1 MKLFTNQI
9 KTFFVL
15 CLLLSAKFSLAQL
28 PPCTGSFS
36 YTQNGGGNVTF
47 NAMATGY
54 SSVLVNYCS
63 WNFGNGS
70 TMSGTNIMQANT
82 NYTANGTYTVTWSYV
97 SPANSCTIVSTQT
110 VLINSI
116 CGLNIAYTIP
126 VSGTCNVTATV
137 TSTGLCSPSYT
148 WSNGATGNVVTLCQG
163 ATYWVLAS
171 SNSTGN
177 CCPTVMDSVMIP
189 APNNNC
195 GLNAGFTSSQG
206 SNGVV
211 NFNNTTTG
219 TSGGVTYLW
228 NFGDGNTSTSTSP
241 SHTYSSNGTYVVTL
255 LANNNT
261 TTTCVDSTTT
271 VVYVNSYCNLSAA
284 FTMTAGTNG
293 NVYFNNTSTGTNNT
307 TYAWIFGD
315 GNTGS
320 GSAPIHVYTNGTY
333 TVTMIATN
341 NYTAGP
347 ASSTCISTASA
358 VVTVTSYCPANANF
372 TLAPT
377 GTPQYWNAIPV
388 APGNVVAAI
397 WSWGDGSTSNTLY
410 TSHTYSAAGNYN
422 ICLSVTVSCGATDSA
437 CYNYSIYRPSGTSE
451 NMGMVYVNV
460 LNTSVGINHPSADN
474 IAFIVSP
481 NPNNGSCRLLLD
493 GLNNNNV
500 NLTIYNLVGQQVYSN
515 ELETSTNQLTKD
527 LELGHLSNGVYFIKV
542 ETGKEALTKKI
553 VIDRN

>member
-1 MKLFTNQI
+1 
-9 KTFFVL
+9 
-15 CLLLSAKFSLAQL
+15 
-28 PPCTGSFS
+28 
-36 YTQNGGGNVTF
+36 
-47 NAMATGY
+47 
-54 SSVLVNYCS
+54 
-63 WNFGNGS
+63 
-70 TMSGTNIMQANT
+70 
-82 NYTANGTYTVTWSYV
+82 
-97 SPANSCTIVSTQT
+97 
-110 VLINSI
+110 
-116 CGLNIAYTIP
+116 
-126 VSGTCNVTATV
+126 
-137 TSTGLCSPSYT
+137 
-148 WSNGATGNVVTLCQG
+148 
-163 ATYWVLAS
+163 
-171 SNSTGN
+171 
-177 CCPTVMDSVMIP
+177 
-189 APNNNC
+189 
-195 GLNAGFTSSQG
+195 
-206 SNGVV
+206 
-211 NFNNTTTG
+211 
-219 TSGGVTYLW
+219 
-228 NFGDGNTSTSTSP
+228 
-241 SHTYSSNGTYVVTL
+241 
-255 LANNNT
+255 
-261 TTTCVDSTTT
+261 
-271 VVYVNSYCNLSAA
+271 
-284 FTMTAGTNG
+284 MTAGTNG

-358 VVTVTSYCPANANF
+358 VVTVTSYCPANASF

-422 ICLSVTVSCGATDSA
+422 ICLSVTVSCGATDST
-437 CYNYSIYRPSGTSE
+437 CYNYSIYRPSGASE
-451 NMGMVYVNV
+451 DMGMVYVNV

-474 IAFIVSP
+474 IAFMVSP
-481 NPNNGSCRLLLD
+481 NPNNGSFRLLLD
-493 GLNNNNV
+493 GLNNSNV

-527 LELGHLSNGVYFIKV
+527 LELNHLSNGVYFIKV